1 MKRTLIN
8 LKWDTLKEEGVVVT
22 KPEFDDAYRILQLD
36 VLQDCIHD
44 LQKLYDNLLEDFDG
58 KNNTPNT

>member
-1 MKRTLIN
+1 MIN

-36 VLQDCIHD
+36 VLQDWIHD
-44 LQKLYDNLLEDFDG
+44 LQKLYDNILQEEY
-58 KNNTPNT
+58 PNATSDN